1 MSKPQYTYQHGFNDT
16 NSIALIWCVD
26 DIKHMTKEM
35 EIPIKLTDDQ
45 CMEILYDIHRRHDAT
60 IGITWDTLEYA
71 IENYLQNEE

>member
-60 IGITWDTLEYA
+60 IGVTWDTLEYA
-71 IENYLQNEE
+71 IENYLQDYK

>member
-16 NSIALIWCVD
+16 NSIAIIWCVD

-45 CMEILYDIHRRHDAT
+45 CMEILYDVHRRHDAT

-71 IENYLQNEE
+71 IENYLQDYK

>member
-16 NSIALIWCVD
+16 NSIAIIWCVD

-45 CMEILYDIHRRHDAT
+45 CMEILYDVHRRHDAT
-60 IGITWDTLEYA
+60 IGVTWDTLEYA
-71 IENYLQNEE
+71 IENYLQDDK

>member
-60 IGITWDTLEYA
+60 IGVTWDTLEYA

>member
-16 NSIALIWCVD
+16 NSIAIIWCVD

-45 CMEILYDIHRRHDAT
+45 CMEILYDVHRRHDAT

-71 IENYLQNEE
+71 IENYLQDDK

>member
-16 NSIALIWCVD
+16 NSIAIIWCVD

>member
-16 NSIALIWCVD
+16 NSIAIIWCVD

-45 CMEILYDIHRRHDAT
+45 CMEILYDVHRRHDAT
-60 IGITWDTLEYA
+60 IGVTWDTLEYA

>member
-16 NSIALIWCVD
+16 NSIAIIWCVD

-45 CMEILYDIHRRHDAT
+45 CMEILWEIHRRHDAT
-60 IGITWDTLEYA
+60 IGVTWDTLEYA
-71 IENYLQNEE
+71 IENYLQDDK

>member
-16 NSIALIWCVD
+16 NSIAIIWCVD

-45 CMEILYDIHRRHDAT
+45 CMEILYDVHRRHDAT

>member
-45 CMEILYDIHRRHDAT
+45 CMEILWEIDRRHDAT

>member
-1 MSKPQYTYQHGFNDT
+1 MSKPQYIYQHGFNDR

-45 CMEILYDIHRRHDAT
+45 CMEILYDVHRRHDAT
-60 IGITWDTLEYA
+60 IGVTWDTLEYA
-71 IENYLQNEE
+71 IENYLQDDK